1 MQPHR
6 RNSMKASTRDKVVGK
21 LREVSGKVQE
31 VVGAV
36 LDDPEMKERGTAE
49 NLAGKVQQNAGN
61 IKNLVGK

>member
-1 MQPHR
+1 
-6 RNSMKASTRDKVVGK
+6 MKASTKDKVVGK

-31 VVGAV
+31 VAGAG
-36 LDDPEMKERGTAE
+36 LADPAMKEKGAAE